1 MYFKSFYKKYL
12 QNLKY
17 NVKRGRIFHLI
28 LFVKNRGVE
37 GYLMDKSMTKIIFRQ
52 SLKLFHVCI
61 YFNCE
66 LNSTSLYLSR
76 ANQEVTEL

>member
-37 GYLMDKSMTKIIFRQ
+37 GYLMDKSFK
-52 SLKLFHVCI
+52 SDKS
-61 YFNCE
+61 YF
-66 LNSTSLYLSR
+66 ST
-76 ANQEVTEL
+76 VP